1 MSSVP
6 SGDQSGGYASMSV
19 TCDSPDPFALM
30 TRSAP
35 SPKEPE
41 REATREPSGDHTPNG
56 YPATESLGRAR
67 SEPSGR
73 MSDKRLSPPGSEW
86 NTIHG
91 PSRVEGSVGED
102 GDEIDPSTDEADLAG
117 SAGEP

>member
-1 MSSVP
+1 
-6 SGDQSGGYASMSV
+6 MSV

-35 SPKEPE
+35 SPNEPE
-41 REATREPSGDHTPNG
+41 RKATREPSGDQAPNG
-56 YPATESLGRAR
+56 YPATESLRGVR
-67 SEPSGR
+67 SEPLGR

-91 PSRVEGSVGED
+91 PSRAEGSVGD
-102 GDEIDPSTDEADLAG
+102 GGDGIDPSMDEADSAG
-117 SAGEP
+117 SVGEP